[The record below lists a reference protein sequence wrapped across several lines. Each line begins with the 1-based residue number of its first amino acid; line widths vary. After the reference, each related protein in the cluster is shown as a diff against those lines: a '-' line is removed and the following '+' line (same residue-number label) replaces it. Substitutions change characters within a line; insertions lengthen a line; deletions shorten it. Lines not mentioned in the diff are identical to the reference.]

1 MKWKLLFPDVERMWQ
16 VFSEQIPFFMN
27 NWLETF
33 IVSFCGSLCALF
45 FALLLSVIAFRFRL
59 FDVIMMPIVA
69 VSQSFPLQAI
79 APLIIIVMGVGF
91 RTKILIAFLIAFFP
105 IYGACITAIKTTPK
119 NLICFSK
126 IYRTSF
132 LKEIYYIRF
141 PYAFPAVISA
151 VKVGFTLAVL
161 GAVVAEFIQPDAG
174 LGRLILI
181 AQSKYDIEIIY
192 ICIMMLVV
200 QGLFVYISL
209 SKVENMLINRGGY
222 KNE

>member
-1 MKWKLLFPDVERMWQ
+1 MFPDVERMWQ
-16 VFSEQIPFFMN
+16 IFSEQFPFFMK

-33 IVSFCGSLCALF
+33 SVSICGSLCALF
-45 FALLLSVIAFRFRL
+45 FALLLAVMAFRFKL
-59 FDVIMMPIVA
+59 FDLIMMPVVA
-69 VSQSFPLQAI
+69 VSQSFPLQAV

-105 IYGACITAIKTTPK
+105 IYGACITAFKTTPK

-141 PYAFPAVISA
+141 PYAFPTIISA

-161 GAVVAEFIQPDAG
+161 GAVVAEFIQLDVG
-174 LGRLILI
+174 LGRLILM

-192 ICIMMLVV
+192 ICIMMLIV
-200 QGLFVYISL
+200 QGLFIYISL
-209 SKVENMLINRGGY
+209 SKVENVLINRGGY

>member
-1 MKWKLLFPDVERMWQ
+1 MCA
-16 VFSEQIPFFMN
+16 VFC
-27 NWLETF
+27 F
-33 IVSFCGSLCALF
+33 IAVCNSF
-45 FALLLSVIAFRFRL
+45 SVQAFRCNNDAYCCCVPIFSIAGDSA
-59 FDVIMMPIVA
+59 FDNYSYGSRFQDKDID
-69 VSQSFPLQAI
+69 SFSYS
-79 APLIIIVMGVGF
+79 
-91 RTKILIAFLIAFFP
+91 FFP